1 MVKTRKKLAEN
12 LDSKLILDYYKD
24 WDSDRAP
31 IMISLDF
38 SDSSEG
44 KIEGED
50 QRRIGY
56 LRSKYSKKK

>member
-1 MVKTRKKLAEN
+1 MQRKAAEN
-12 LDSKLILDYYKD
+12 LDPKMILDYYKN

-31 IMISLDF
+31 VMISLDYF
-38 SDSSEG
+38 DSSEG
-44 KIEGED
+44 KIEIED

>member
-1 MVKTRKKLAEN
+1 MERKMAEN
-12 LDSKLILDYYKD
+12 RDPRIILDYYKD

-31 IMISLDF
+31 VMISLDYF
-38 SDSSEG
+38 DSSEG
-44 KIEGED
+44 KLENED

>member
-1 MVKTRKKLAEN
+1 MRRKPAEN

-31 IMISLDF
+31 VMISLDY

-50 QRRIGY
+50 QRRMGY